1 MKDSAFI
8 FVIGFLAQAF
18 FSARILFQWI
28 LSEKAKKVVSP
39 SIFWILSIAGSYLLC
54 LYGWFR
60 DDFSIILGQF
70 ISYYIY
76 LWNLSEKGIWG
87 KLHFTLK
94 AVLLLTPVV
103 AAGFMLH
110 DAGHFFDS
118 FFRNEDV
125 PLWLL
130 VFGSLGQII
139 FTLRFVYQ
147 WAYSFRYKESLL
159 PAGFWVISLVGSSVI
174 VAYGVIRLD
183 PVLILGQ
190 SVGFVAYFRNLMIGH
205 KNAKQTAAYEK

>member
-1 MKDSAFI
+1 MIEKTLI
-8 FVIGFLAQAF
+8 LGIGFLAQAL

-60 DDFSIILGQF
+60 HDFSIILGQF

-76 LWNLSEKGIWG
+76 LWNLNEKGIWR
-87 KLHFTLK
+87 KMPLLFK
-94 AVLLLTPVV
+94 ALLLLTPII
-103 AAGFMLH
+103 AGVLMLH
-110 DAGHFFDS
+110 DAEAFVQNFL
-118 FFRNEDV
+118 RNDKV

-130 VFGSLGQII
+130 VFGSMGQII

-159 PAGFWVISLVGSSVI
+159 PAGFWIISLVGSLAIVI
-174 VAYGVIRLD
+174 YGIFRHD
-183 PVLILGQ
+183 PVLVLGQ
-190 SVGFVAYFRNLMIGH
+190 SVGFVAYSRNLIIGH
-205 KNAKQTAAYEK
+205 RNVT